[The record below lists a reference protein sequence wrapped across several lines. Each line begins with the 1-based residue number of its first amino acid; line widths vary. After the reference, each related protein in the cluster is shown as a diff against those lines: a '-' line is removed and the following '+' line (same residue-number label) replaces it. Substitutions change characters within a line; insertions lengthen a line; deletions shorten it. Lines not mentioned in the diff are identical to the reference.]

1 MTIKVTLQVPEAVY
15 RLAQKTAKATSRPVE
30 KVLADVVLAASPVS
44 DDLSPEL
51 RKELETLAR
60 LRTSA
65 LWTLA
70 RQTFPADRRREYD
83 WLLKKNSEGLLT
95 KKERERLKKVRFK
108 SERLMLRK
116 AQAYALLKWRGHVL
130 PALTEIPL
138 PR

>member
-51 RKELETLAR
+51 RKELDTLAR

-70 RQTFPADRRREYD
+70 DKLSQQIVDASMTGCSRRTARAFSPKRSASGLRTF
-83 WLLKKNSEGLLT
+83 
-95 KKERERLKKVRFK
+95 VFK
-108 SERLMLRK
+108 
-116 AQAYALLKWRGHVL
+116 ARG
-130 PALTEIPL
+130 
-138 PR
+138 